1 MESDLSIKKE
11 QVKPLFR
18 EFIRKNLPAL
28 LIISITLVLGGLME
42 VFPVRYM
49 QQIINGLIG
58 GAPFTAILGLVGF
71 WYGCRILGALAN
83 YGSGCLTGKIASKCG
98 GFFRQI
104 IFNRIVNSYY
114 WDRENASTADVTTRL
129 INDASE
135 LGDLII
141 KPLYIVGKNLFIF
154 LWSVIFLA
162 QIDWLL
168 LVICIP
174 LGGIMLLLGSAN
186 ASKSR
191 NVIQKVKR
199 HETKLTKVI
208 LETLSAAKEMV
219 VFNFGAHQNR
229 AFAKN
234 NEIVIDAQ
242 TRGARLL
249 SALESS
255 MNGLWPLATV
265 VCLGLGSYRV
275 IQGNLS
281 VGGLV
286 AFMWYVQWV
295 VHPISQIS
303 NYKSQIQKSIVSL
316 ERIDELLGWYPG
328 DCEPPSQEDLKGAI
342 TLENVSYQ
350 YPTGNKPGIHNIN
363 IQVGLGQT
371 LAVVGRTGC
380 GKSTLLKTFLGLVQP
395 DTGDIILDGHPVQ
408 ARSLHGAAFSAAAFS
423 DPIIF
428 NTSLRNN
435 IVMDAGN
442 GDHNTPPDLLEK
454 VIRTTCID
462 QFLDELPQGI
472 DTIIGQTGK
481 GLSSGQ
487 MQRIALAR
495 ALYKQP
501 QLLILDEATDSID
514 SETEAKIFNAIKNFD
529 NPSACVIV
537 SHRLSSIKDADRIYY
552 MEDGEIQAVGTH
564 ATLLSS
570 CPAYQALFQS
580 QWAAK

>member
-1 MESDLSIKKE
+1 MKKDFSSKKD

-58 GAPFTAILGLVGF
+58 SAPFTAILGLVGL

-83 YGSGCLTGKIASKCG
+83 YGSGYLTGKIAAKCG

-141 KPLYIVGKNLFIF
+141 QPLYIVGKNLFIF

-168 LVICIP
+168 LLVCIP
-174 LGGIMLLLGSAN
+174 LGGVMLLLGSAN
-186 ASKSR
+186 ARKSR
-191 NVIQKVKR
+191 NIIQKVR
-199 HETKLTKVI
+199 LHETKLTKVI
-208 LETLSAAKEMV
+208 LETLNAAKEMV
-219 VFNFGAHQNR
+219 VFNFGAHQSR
-229 AFAKN
+229 TFEKS
-234 NEIVIDAQ
+234 NEVVIDAQ

-265 VCLGLGSYRV
+265 ACLGLGSYRV
-275 IQGNLS
+275 IQGDLS

-295 VHPISQIS
+295 VHPISQIA

-328 DCEPPSQEDLKGAI
+328 DCEPSCQESFKKTLR
-342 TLENVSYQ
+342 LENVSYQ
-350 YPTGNKPGIHNIN
+350 YPTGNKPGIHNID
-363 IQVGLGQT
+363 IQVSLGQT
-371 LAVVGRTGC
+371 LAIVGRTGC
-380 GKSTLLKTFLGLVQP
+380 GKSTLLKTLLGLVQP
-395 DTGDIILDGHPVQ
+395 DSGEITLDGHPIH

-442 GDHNTPPDLLEK
+442 NDHDTPPDLLEK
-454 VIRTTCID
+454 VIQMACID
-462 QFLDELPQGI
+462 QFLGELPQGV

-514 SETEAKIFNAIKNFD
+514 SETESKIFTAIKNSD
-529 NPSACVIV
+529 KALACIIV
-537 SHRLSSIKDADRIYY
+537 SHRLSSIKDADQIYY
-552 MEDGEIQAVGTH
+552 LEDGEIQAAGTH
-564 ATLLSS
+564 TALFSS
-570 CPAYQALFQS
+570 CPAYKALFHS
-580 QWAAK
+580 QWAAN